1 MKKLT
6 ITLLCIGLL
15 SQVNAQTIPNNSFEN
30 WTSIGTN
37 TSPDIWGTM
46 NNTTALSGIYTATK
60 GTPGTSGSYY
70 LKLTSKTIGGVV
82 VNGVAVSGQLDSIT
96 QNPIS
101 GFAFNTRP
109 AALTGKWQHMI
120 YGNSQGGISIKLTRW
135 NAATNTQITVATG
148 NVELI
153 GMAMSWASFSIPLTY
168 TDGLNP
174 DSCIITMKASGNE
187 PTNSDYLWVDNL
199 AFTGAVPTTGLGV
212 FNLASDAVKVFP
224 NPTNQFIHVNIDE
237 NIRPSEILI
246 TDITGK
252 VVMNM
257 NTNLHQNKLNVAAL
271 NKGLYIITIK
281 SDEGTCSKK
290 ITIN

>member
-15 SQVNAQTIPNNSFEN
+15 SQVNAQTIPNNSFES

-37 TSPDIWGTM
+37 TSPDMWGTM
-46 NNTTALSGIYTATK
+46 NNTTAPSGIYTATK

-70 LKLTSKTIGGVV
+70 LKLTSKTIGSAV

-148 NVELI
+148 NVELT

-224 NPTNQFIHVNIDE
+224 NPTNQFIEVNIE
-237 NIRPSEILI
+237 NTLHPTEISI

-252 VVMNM
+252 VASIIPTTLN
-257 NTNLHQNKLNVAAL
+257 QNKLNLSWLDKGIYFLTVKTSEGSRTVKVFL
-271 NKGLYIITIK
+271 N
-281 SDEGTCSKK
+281 
-290 ITIN
+290 